1 MRRASLDGDCMVMM
15 LATDM
20 LSFLPFKMLITV
32 TYRLSCRK
40 MQHFLHFCLFQQ
52 VEDVERTAPAHETLR
67 KECVPNLP
75 GPIHIAVDRQGR
87 LSSRTPSAAMPLSQ
101 LPNMKQQTSSARRS
115 TRGEMIDAG
124 LNPLDPSRLIL
135 RRTRTR
141 RPPPPHLPQLD
152 PLPVT
157 LAPPITPIHLSPPS
171 PPHPLPT
178 LPPPPHQTQS
188 PRHKPHRWERP
199 AEPPPPPATPTL
211 LCAPARNLSVDLGS
225 QVGECAGIVDDGGRV
240 GCFGG

>member
-1 MRRASLDGDCMVMM
+1 MEVEDAGGGGWGFHCAGTPMRRRRGQEVRRASLDGDCMVMM

-67 KECVPNLP
+67 KESVPNLP

-101 LPNMKQQTSSARRS
+101 LPNMKRK
-115 TRGEMIDAG
+115 
-124 LNPLDPSRLIL
+124 
-135 RRTRTR
+135 
-141 RPPPPHLPQLD
+141 
-152 PLPVT
+152 PVQ
-157 LAPPITPIHLSPPS
+157 P
-171 PPHPLPT
+171 
-178 LPPPPHQTQS
+178 
-188 PRHKPHRWERP
+188 
-199 AEPPPPPATPTL
+199 
-211 LCAPARNLSVDLGS
+211 
-225 QVGECAGIVDDGGRV
+225 GGRR
-240 GCFGG
+240 GAK